1 MSEPDVL
8 SELVKAQRRRCQASI
23 LGPME
28 RGVKAKMTDEE
39 WDALRT
45 AVLSAVGVF
54 ADFTL
59 DATRAANRGTWVNDD
74 AMRLL
79 GEIHTEVTGSG

>member
-1 MSEPDVL
+1 MSDDVL
-8 SELVKAQRRRCQASI
+8 PELVRAQRRRCQASI

-28 RGVKAKMTDEE
+28 RGVKSKMTDEE
-39 WDALRT
+39 WETVRT
-45 AVLSAVGVF
+45 AVLGAVGVF

-59 DATRAANRGTWVNDD
+59 DVTRAANRGTWVNDD

-79 GEIHTEVTGSG
+79 NDIHRQVSSGD